1 MLTRIFDI
9 IIGIVGCVIM
19 VLMLPVIALLIKI
32 DSKGPIFYGC
42 DRIGK
47 GGRRFKM
54 YKFRT
59 MFEVTCPVGQ
69 SVSPQGDPRVTET
82 GRWLRRTKL
91 NEFPQFFNLLKGDMT
106 LLGPRPEAP
115 DLAAD
120 YPPEAQEIFSYK
132 PGLIGPNQIRGRNEE
147 EWYPSGVNSR
157 EYYLE
162 HILPAK
168 LAIDLEYLH
177 QKTFWGDVKLTW
189 LALWATVAG
198 AVRRSHLTDNLTQI
212 LMIFGDIVCCVA
224 ALLLAH
230 VLRFGFTF
238 TAAQTDTLIWLLPLV
253 VLARLP
259 MFYYFGFY
267 QTLVR
272 HFSMYDV
279 RMVFD
284 GALAGSAVLIVV
296 SYLSGLDL
304 QTYGRSVCLL
314 DWALLTAMLI
324 GYRAVAKILYN
335 HFRAKPDFA
344 SAPKRRALI
353 FGANEEGILCHR
365 FLKEQYN
372 PRYEV
377 LGFLDPDP
385 QKRNRRIDGLKVLG
399 DQHHLET
406 VAKIYRIQDVFIT
419 NGGCQSELLK
429 RLQKYCERQSLDLKC
444 FLPHSVVDLNQLNG
458 EGNPGL

>member
-1 MLTRIFDI
+1 MVDI
-9 IIGIVGCVIM
+9 IIGIIGCLVM
-19 VLMLPVIALLIKI
+19 TLMLPVIALLIKI
-32 DSKGPIFYGC
+32 DSKGPVFYGC

-47 GGRRFKM
+47 RGRRFKM

-59 MFEVTCPVGQ
+59 MFEVSCPLGQ

-120 YPPEAQEIFSYK
+120 YPPEAQEIFSNK

-147 EWYPSGVNSR
+147 EWYPPGVDSR

-168 LAIDLEYLH
+168 LVIDLEYLQ
-177 QKTFWGDVKLTW
+177 QKTFWGDAKLIM
-189 LALWATVAG
+189 LAFWAMVAG
-198 AVRRSHLTDNLTQI
+198 AVRRSHLADNLTQI
-212 LMIFGDIVCCVA
+212 LMVFLDIFCCLA

-230 VLRFGFTF
+230 ILRFGFGF
-238 TAAQTDTLIWLLPLV
+238 TAADADVLIWLLPLA
-253 VLARLP
+253 VLTRLP
-259 MFYYFGFY
+259 IFYYFGFY
-267 QTLVR
+267 QTLIR
-272 HFSMYDV
+272 HFSMSDV

-284 GALAGSAVLIVV
+284 GALAGSAILIVV

-304 QTYGRSVCLL
+304 RTYGRSVCIV
-314 DWALLTAMLI
+314 DWGLLTTMLI
-324 GYRAVAKILYN
+324 GYRALAKILYN
-335 HFRAKPDFA
+335 HFRAKSDRV
-344 SAPKRRALI
+344 SAPPRRALI
-353 FGANEEGILCHR
+353 FGADEEGIQCHR
-365 FLKEQYN
+365 FLKELHN
-372 PRYEV
+372 PHYEV
-377 LGFLDPDP
+377 MGFIDPDP

-406 VAKIYRIQDVFIT
+406 LAKLYRIEDVFIT
-419 NGGCQSELLK
+419 NGGCQPGFLE
-429 RLQKYCERQSLDLKC
+429 RLQKCCKRQSLHLKC
-444 FLPHSVVDLNQLNG
+444 FLPHSVVDIDKLNQG
-458 EGNPGL
+458 GAASEV